1 MRRQLLFLS
10 LFLFSLAVESHEVRP
25 AYLQID
31 EIETQSDKSLYQ
43 ILWKQ
48 PVVQNRRLPLNP
60 IFPENCEVNDRLP
73 IEITNGALLHHWITD
88 CELKNSKIHID
99 GLSVTLTDVMV
110 RWNSVDGEAKN
121 YLLRPEDPTLDLGGE
136 ATQTSSY
143 LLVGIAVSYT
153 HLTLPTTPSV

>member
-1 MRRQLLFLS
+1 MRGKVLFLS
-10 LFLFSLAVESHEVRP
+10 LFLISFAALSHEVRP

-31 EIETQSDKSLYQ
+31 EIKTQDHQSLYQ

-60 IFPENCEVNDRLP
+60 IFPENCELNDRLP

-110 RWNSVDGEAKN
+110 RWNSSDGDAKN
-121 YLLRPEDPTLDLGGE
+121 YLLRPENPTLDLAGQ

-143 LLVGIAVSYT
+143 LSLIHISE
-153 HLTLPTTPSV
+153 PTRPY

>member
-1 MRRQLLFLS
+1 MRRKVLFLS
-10 LFLFSLAVESHEVRP
+10 LFLISFPAVSHEVRP

-31 EIETQSDKSLYQ
+31 EIKTQDDQSLYQ

-60 IFPENCEVNDRLP
+60 IFPENCELNDRLP

-99 GLSVTLTDVMV
+99 GLSVTLTDVMI
-110 RWNSVDGEAKN
+110 RWNSSDGDAKKLPATAGKP
-121 YLLRPEDPTLDLGGE
+121 YLGSCGRSDADK
-136 ATQTSSY
+136 
-143 LLVGIAVSYT
+143 LLLASGYR
-153 HLTLPTTPSV
+153 TPCFWN

>member
-31 EIETQSDKSLYQ
+31 EIETQSDQSLYQ

-110 RWNSVDGEAKN
+110 RWNSIDG
-121 YLLRPEDPTLDLGGE
+121 
-136 ATQTSSY
+136 
-143 LLVGIAVSYT
+143 
-153 HLTLPTTPSV
+153 